1 VTLRLVALVVPLAL
15 DTFAVCAALAA
26 GGLGRRERRRI
37 GAVVVGFEVAMP
49 LVGLLLGRGAAEAVG
64 GPAEWIGLGC
74 LAAVGVWLLVER
86 EEPRANV
93 ELRLGALLLLGV
105 AVSVDELALGF
116 SFGLL
121 RIGILWAVVL
131 IAAQAVVGSQLGF
144 RLGARAARTGQL
156 AERVAGLTLVAV
168 AVVLS
173 ASRIL

>member
-1 VTLRLVALVVPLAL
+1 
-15 DTFAVCAALAA
+15 
-26 GGLGRRERRRI
+26 
-37 GAVVVGFEVAMP
+37 
-49 LVGLLLGRGAAEAVG
+49 VGLLLGRGAAQAVG
-64 GPAEWIGLGC
+64 GLAEWIGLGC

-86 EEPRANV
+86 DEPPPSV

-144 RLGARAARTGQL
+144 RLGASAARTGQL
-156 AERVAGLTLVAV
+156 AERLAGVALLVV
-168 AVVLS
+168 ACVL
-173 ASRIL
+173 AARRLML